1 MGRRLPTR
9 DKYFTDIIAEPNS
22 STPPIQNPL
31 CLFRRVDIEWMASHS
46 RPAVLEPASST
57 LLNELKGS
65 SPQSWKRRKL
75 SHESDI
81 TKNTFCSAFTIRPHG
96 SSQLSETHLI
106 LAPLA
111 LIPRSRLP
119 LSWLDPCPRSSQRIQ
134 SGRLFVA
141 NIPTL
146 EQDLQQ
152 QQQQRQEQRR
162 HEPVVLAARLVG
174 SEGAALRSRVARN
187 AGVREEF
194 YVVERVKRGI
204 YAVCALGSWV
214 VEGDLMVAAEGFQN
228 ENGLSSCAFLQGSKE
243 EDIVDD
249 KGEWDWLEK
258 AKIFD
263 PVDSGVWV
271 KRKAAKVSLAFES
284 EPCKKKSVPTLS
296 PETSGVSSISELAST
311 YDEQLDLRDISVVE
325 ADAQHSSQ
333 LADPLLT
340 LGTATPIDLQAPE
353 AGFPSCESAEPKVNQ
368 SPREL
373 LDILRSKYLEALYI
387 SKTSVAYFAKGPLS
401 RARALFQSS
410 SKESSLKPIYLSSF
424 YRECILP
431 VKKVDIKYKD
441 SLPEAIQNIPI
452 GMSDDEGPVNTTT
465 LRKRKGKK
473 AKIGKNGLYPEETD
487 FIMKWWKNRSFS
499 EASVPRKSS
508 RQEEMKRLIGDLR
521 MRETQLQVLLI
532 LETIYLEA
540 SAGKSCLGLSSTE
553 TQVIQAT
560 KRTKEEKQQDLNV
573 LLELLVDRLCIW
585 HAVSFGDLLHTES
598 ASSTGN
604 NETTGKSAE
613 NDKLRDFCT
622 EVIIPFY
629 AGRLPDQCKAISRKL
644 GGPVA
649 ISPSRPVAI
658 SHPKSG
664 RTAQPGAS
672 VKRTRSQRSQQ
683 RTLQRVLTDEKLAS
697 KSRAPSLSRSSSG
710 PSIPGLKREVSE
722 PPLLSLISGARGG
735 IQKPKRVDNREVDL
749 DAVAKQ
755 HEMKLKKMNS
765 LLDQKRELDAAIVAL
780 RKPNRELVAKE
791 FVETAE
797 KRVSTGSSRK
807 SKNPVRIPNG
817 QGVQVMAT
825 PKGLKKRDCIN
836 GGDNLMRMPRGLTSS
851 NEKPTPSL
859 ALSNDIQVIPSSSS
873 RPSHL
878 SERQPLSSRRAP
890 QDSVHETPTRMA
902 SRPSRLSNGGIADN
916 DFDSTPVPKQ
926 SSILFKVPKLPETK
940 RSFAPAETSPIVLR
954 KTKSF
959 PNLVHS
965 GNDYDYDN
973 NNNDHYNKN
982 PSVPMNTP
990 ASLIQET
997 PPRPR
1002 SSYLP
1007 PSLNKTPAF
1016 ARYHNRQQQPIIF
1029 TTPIKIRSGTGSKP
1043 TFSGTQH
1050 DSCLNPTAKMNH
1062 FTVDATPE
1070 KSIYDQLGWNDE
1082 DDDL

>member
-1 MGRRLPTR
+1 
-9 DKYFTDIIAEPNS
+9 
-22 STPPIQNPL
+22 
-31 CLFRRVDIEWMASHS
+31 MASHS
-46 RPAVLEPASST
+46 RPAVLESASST
-57 LLNELKGS
+57 LLNELKGLP
-65 SPQSWKRRKL
+65 PQSWKRRKI

-106 LAPLA
+106 LVPLA

-134 SGRLFVA
+134 SGRLFVS

-152 QQQQRQEQRR
+152 QQRQEQRR
-162 HEPVVLAARLVG
+162 LEPVVLAARLVG
-174 SEGAALRSRVARN
+174 SEGTAPRSRVARN

-214 VEGDLMVAAEGFQN
+214 VEGDLMVAAKGLRN
-228 ENGLSSCAFLQGSKE
+228 ENGVGSCAFLQGSKE
-243 EDIVDD
+243 EDIIVDD

-263 PVDSGVWV
+263 PVDSGVWD

-284 EPCKKKSVPTLS
+284 GPCKEKSVPTLS
-296 PETSGVSSISELAST
+296 PETSGVSSIAELDSAH
-311 YDEQLDLRDISVVE
+311 DEQLDLGDISVVE

-340 LGTATPIDLQAPE
+340 LGTATPIDLQASE
-353 AGFPSCESAEPKVNQ
+353 AGFPSCESAQPEVNQ

-373 LDILRSKYLEALYI
+373 LDILRSQYLEALYI

-465 LRKRKGKK
+465 LRKRRGKK
-473 AKIGKNGLYPEETD
+473 AKIGKNGLYPEETG

-499 EASVPRKSS
+499 EASVPRESS
-508 RQEEMKRLIGDLR
+508 RKEEMKRLIGDLR

-540 SAGKSCLGLSSTE
+540 SAGKSCEGSSSTE
-553 TQVIQAT
+553 TRVIQAAKKT
-560 KRTKEEKQQDLNV
+560 NAEKQQDLNV

-598 ASSTGN
+598 SSSTGKK
-604 NETTGKSAE
+604 ETTGKSAE

-658 SHPKSG
+658 SHSKSG
-664 RTAQPGAS
+664 RTVQPGAS
-672 VKRTRSQRSQQ
+672 VKRTRSRRSQQ
-683 RTLQRVLTDEKLAS
+683 RTLQRVLTDEKLASS

-765 LLDQKRELDAAIVAL
+765 LLDQKRELDAAIMAL
-780 RKPNRELVAKE
+780 RKPNRELVAKD
-791 FVETAE
+791 FVEAAE

-825 PKGLKKRDCIN
+825 PKGLKKRDCIS
-836 GGDNLMRMPRGLTSS
+836 GGGNLIRMPKGLTSS
-851 NEKPTPSL
+851 NEETTASL

-878 SERQPLSSRRAP
+878 SERRPLSSRRAP
-890 QDSVHETPTRMA
+890 QDFVHETPTRMV
-902 SRPSRLSNGGIADN
+902 SRPSRLSNGGIADD

-940 RSFAPAETSPIVLR
+940 RSFAPAEMSPTVLR

-973 NNNDHYNKN
+973 NNNDHHSKN
-982 PSVPMNTP
+982 PSVPMNIST
-990 ASLIQET
+990 SSIQET

-1007 PSLNKTPAF
+1007 PLNKTPAF

-1043 TFSGTQH
+1043 TFSGTRH
-1050 DSCLNPTAKMNH
+1050 DSGLNPTAKMNF